1 MPNENLTSSAWFSC
15 SFWVILSPYVHSP
28 VSWRKSWSEP
38 PWRQEIFFF
47 PLICMGASIFAIWWP
62 VQWPHSVSPCLRS
75 FRNLKTG
82 WRKRI
87 ETAHARAINHRT
99 LRNWR
104 KTHPKIEIS
113 DDCFISNRL
122 FRWFDYSLMS
132 NSEIEKRCDISG
144 PRWRSNRDEQAIILY
159 NFIFWL
165 RKISILL

>member
-1 MPNENLTSSAWFSC
+1 MRTTHWLWRLFSVRIWTMPNENLTSSAWFSC

-104 KTHPKIEIS
+104 KTHPKIEIAVLEFLGWVS
-113 DDCFISNRL
+113 CPL
-122 FRWFDYSLMS
+122 W
-132 NSEIEKRCDISG
+132 IELICPFYI
-144 PRWRSNRDEQAIILY
+144 NHLV
-159 NFIFWL
+159 L
-165 RKISILL
+165 TL